1 MFCKLRAPCPENEVL
16 LLESQ
21 KGVVLEETDDLSL
34 GFLIYKTGA
43 FVNNNKIVTSII
55 Y

>member
-1 MFCKLRAPCPENEVL
+1 MKQVL

-21 KGVVLEETDDLSL
+21 KGVVLEEADDLSL
-34 GFLIYKTGA
+34 RFLVSKTGV
-43 FVNNNKIVTSII
+43 FVNKNKIVTSII

>member
-1 MFCKLRAPCPENEVL
+1 ML

-21 KGVVLEETDDLSL
+21 KGVVLEEADDLSL
-34 GFLIYKTGA
+34 EFLISKTGI